1 MRGDKQQKMWLW
13 PVLILTLLTLLTIIS
28 LTDRFLIAAFGAQIT
43 TELSL
48 SNQQFG
54 LLTGFGFVLF
64 YAVAGPFMGILADR
78 FGASRLLG
86 IGILLWSAMTALT
99 GQAKSLSALC
109 CPVPLSASARPLSTL
124 LPQQFCRKPL
134 ISNTVP
140 LCSVC
145 ILWVGILVL
154 RFPTKL
160 AE

>member
-1 MRGDKQQKMWLW
+1 MTGGKQRKTWLW
-13 PVLILTLLTLLTIIS
+13 PVFILTLLTLLNILS

-86 IGILLWSAMTALT
+86 IGILL
-99 GQAKSLSALC
+99 
-109 CPVPLSASARPLSTL
+109 
-124 LPQQFCRKPL
+124 
-134 ISNTVP
+134 
-140 LCSVC
+140 
-145 ILWVGILVL
+145 
-154 RFPTKL
+154 
-160 AE
+160 